1 MRSSVEFH
9 DSRIS
14 AIAFE
19 GRSIRISL
27 DAYMHRWDRIDG
39 MWHGTGWTQP
49 VQILLEDA
57 SNAGLPALPVDLSG
71 GEVRAGHLTYQ
82 GLAPLPY
89 NSGGPATLRLELV
102 TGEALDFS
110 GSNLAI
116 EPTGEDRYVEDLP
129 DDFRPPDAG

>member
-9 DSRIS
+9 DSTIS
-14 AIAFE
+14 AIALE
-19 GRSIRISL
+19 GTSIRVCL
-27 DAYMHRWDRIDG
+27 DAYVHRWDRIDG

-57 SNAGLPALPVDLSG
+57 SNAGLPALPVDLDG

-82 GLAPLPY
+82 GLVPLPY
-89 NSGGPATLRLELV
+89 KSGEPATLRLELV
-102 TGEALDFS
+102 TGQVLNFR

-116 EPTGEDRYVEDLP
+116 EPTGECRYVEDLP